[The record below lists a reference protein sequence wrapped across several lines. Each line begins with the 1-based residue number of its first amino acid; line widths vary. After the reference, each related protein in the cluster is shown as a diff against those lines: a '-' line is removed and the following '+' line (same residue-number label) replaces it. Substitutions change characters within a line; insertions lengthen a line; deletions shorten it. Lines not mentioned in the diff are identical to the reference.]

1 MEEPM
6 RKFLAVLSLVLP
18 MVITACEREV
28 VVRFQ
33 VAGWHNGNPARK
45 NIQFLVNGDPIGPII
60 RYGAS
65 TGSYDVK
72 IITGRAYG
80 GVTGPSDNIYSAQV
94 TLGVRDANTGV
105 IFLTTRHCTLY
116 KERVTNFT
124 YTMRYDN
131 EELYCD

>member
-18 MVITACEREV
+18 MALTACEREV

-33 VAGWHNGNPARK
+33 VAGWHNGNPAHK
-45 NIQFLVNGDPIGPII
+45 NIQFLVNGDPIGPAI

-65 TGSYDVK
+65 TGSYDVS
-72 IITGRAYG
+72 IVTGRAYG
-80 GVTGPSDNIYSAQV
+80 PFTGPSDNISSAQV
-94 TLGVRDANTGV
+94 TLGVMDADTKV
-105 IFLTTRHCTLY
+105 IFLTTRNCTLY

-124 YTMRYDN
+124 YTAQYDY